1 MNSDSKPNSFEEEA
15 RVLIEKQEEFKAK
28 IIAERSMYMARIIEL
43 DELLAKLGGVKK
55 YKPRQKVNEG
65 ENGGE
70 ASAPLDDEEEAILA
84 MDYLDSNGALPP
96 IPENWMPDPTL
107 DKKSQ
112 IIEII
117 RMKGPQLRGQ
127 IIRMYPHA
135 NSKEKA
141 RTWAPLSELTRSGR
155 LVENKD
161 GQLTI
166 PKR

>member
-84 MDYLDSNGALPP
+84 MDYLDSNGALLP
-96 IPENWMPDPTL
+96 IPENNCCFSIICGMV
-107 DKKSQ
+107 KKS
-112 IIEII
+112 
-117 RMKGPQLRGQ
+117 
-127 IIRMYPHA
+127 YP
-135 NSKEKA
+135 S
-141 RTWAPLSELTRSGR
+141 PL
-155 LVENKD
+155 
-161 GQLTI
+161 
-166 PKR
+166 

>member
-84 MDYLDSNGALPP
+84 MDYLDSNGALLP

-141 RTWAPLSELTRSGR
+141 RTWAPLSELIRSGR

>member
-84 MDYLDSNGALPP
+84 MDYLDPSGALPP

-135 NSKEKA
+135 NSKETA
-141 RTWAPLSELTRSGR
+141 RTWVPLSELTRSGR
-155 LVENKD
+155 LVENKH

>member
-84 MDYLDSNGALPP
+84 MDYLDSNGALLP

>member
-84 MDYLDSNGALPP
+84 MDYLDSNGALLP

-141 RTWAPLSELTRSGR
+141 RTWAPLSELSRSGR

>member
-84 MDYLDSNGALPP
+84 MDYLDSNGALR